1 MTKKICISGYY
12 GFDNFG
18 DETILKILVENLKNF
33 ECNPEITVFSSNPN
47 KTATNLNV
55 KSIRSFDLIGVIKSL
70 LKSDFLI
77 SGGGSLL
84 QDVTSKKSLI
94 YYLGVLFLAQLF
106 GKKTIIFAQGIGPI
120 KDKKLEKLTASI
132 LKRAKLITVRDD
144 NSLNLLNSYK
154 INAIK
159 CNDPVWNINVEQKN
173 HLGKVGVQ
181 LRDFSTLTD
190 EFITRLAE
198 NIIKYYSDKEVLIL
212 SLQNNLD
219 LEPCNK
225 LKNELLKLNSN
236 INVKVVENTSN
247 DKIIED
253 IIGLETL
260 IAMRFHACLIAIKA
274 GVKTIP
280 INYDIKVE
288 TLAKEFNLNLI
299 EMNNFET
306 ISSSIENSKT
316 CDNEKAKE
324 KEFDFKLLEE
334 NLCILNIPSKE

>member
-1 MTKKICISGYY
+1 MTKNICISGYY

-18 DETILKILVENLKNF
+18 DETILKVLVENLKKF
-33 ECNPEITVFSSNPN
+33 DCNPEITVFSSNPN

-55 KSIRSFDLIGVIKSL
+55 KSVRSFDLFSVIKSL
-70 LKSDFLI
+70 LKTDCLI

-94 YYLGVLFLAQLF
+94 YYLVVIGLAQLF

-120 KDKKLEKLTASI
+120 KDKKLEKLTAFI
-132 LKRAKLITVRDD
+132 LQRAKLITVRDD
-144 NSLNLLNSYK
+144 NSLNLLNSYG

-198 NIIKYYSDKEVLIL
+198 NIIKYYSDKEILIL

-253 IIGLETL
+253 IIDLETL
-260 IAMRFHACLIAIKA
+260 IAMRFHACLIGIKA
-274 GVKTIP
+274 GIRTIP

-288 TLAKEFNLNLI
+288 TLAKEFDLNLI
-299 EMNNFET
+299 EMDNLDT
-306 ISSSIENSKT
+306 ISSSLENSET
-316 CDNEKAKE
+316 CDNKKAKE

-334 NLCILNIPSKE
+334 NI